1 MSIKH
6 TPFRSPYLILEPPL
20 QVDKLDGY
28 SFLYP
33 EDWIAVTSSG
43 NDIFLRNQ
51 RSTDENLFVDMSS
64 PSSSR

>member
-1 MSIKH
+1 M
-6 TPFRSPYLILEPPL
+6 
-20 QVDKLDGY
+20 DKLDGY
-28 SFLYP
+28 TFIYP
-33 EDWIAVTSSG
+33 EDWLAVTSSG